1 MSTTIGI
8 RSMLDLA
15 AAERMKLLSNRSF
28 WWCGGLIMVIAV
40 GVATWSVADQLMFA
54 GQLTGT
60 ESGLLGVPLV
70 LIIGVCAVTGEY
82 RHRTIRVTFLA
93 VPHRTAAL
101 LVKTGV
107 VAVAAG
113 LLGLL
118 AGFGGRAVTA
128 LRPDVRFLPGAEAHW
143 RAVAGLAAVY
153 AVSAVFAVAVG
164 ILLRSTAGAVAG
176 LLVWTLIVEGALLLI
191 PRTGVWADRW
201 LPFWNG
207 LRFVIGER
215 PVFDTGPL
223 SGPWGALTYFTGC
236 TAVLL
241 ALALAVARWRHA

>member
-8 RSMLDLA
+8 RAMLDLA
-15 AAERMKLLSNRSF
+15 AAERMKLLANRSF
-28 WWCGGLIMVIAV
+28 SWCGGLIVLIAV
-40 GVATWSVADQLMFA
+40 GVATWTVADQLLFV
-54 GQLTGT
+54 GQLTGA
-60 ESGLLGVPLV
+60 ESGIVGVPLV
-70 LIIGVCAVTGEY
+70 LIIGACAVTGEY
-82 RHRTIRVTFLA
+82 RHRTIRVTFVA
-93 VPHRTAAL
+93 VPHRTSAL
-101 LVKTGV
+101 LVKAGV

-118 AGFGGRAVTA
+118 VGFGGRAVTA
-128 LRPDVRFLPGAEAHW
+128 LRPDVRLLPGAEAHW
-143 RAVAGLAAVY
+143 RAVAGLAVVY

-176 LLVWTLIVEGALLLI
+176 LLVWTLIVEVMLHLI
-191 PRTGVWADRW
+191 PRTGEWADRW

-207 LRFVIGER
+207 LDFVIGER

-236 TAVLL
+236 TAALL
-241 ALALAVARWRHA
+241 ALALAVARRRDA